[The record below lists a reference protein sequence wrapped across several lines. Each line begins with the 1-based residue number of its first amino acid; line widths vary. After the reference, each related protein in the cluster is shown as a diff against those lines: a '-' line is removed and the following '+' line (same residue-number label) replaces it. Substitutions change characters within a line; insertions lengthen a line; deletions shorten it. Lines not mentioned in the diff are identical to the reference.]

1 MKTRILKRMLYYGK
15 YLRKNANS
23 KGKENQSMH
32 NIGYDFLFFNKTYA
46 KNILLQKVHQNI
58 NGGYV

>member
-1 MKTRILKRMLYYGK
+1 MLYYGK
-15 YLRKNANS
+15 YLRNNANS